1 MGLAVSNLESIESF
15 RGHLA
20 AWFLIIFGLFYFLW
34 GIRRAFRGRAHE
46 HFHLHQTGDGHFHS
60 HNHIGE
66 HLHIHSSE
74 SKSLTPWIL
83 FIIFVFG
90 PCEPLIPLVMYPA
103 AKSNMF
109 LVVLVVL
116 IFGLVTIATM
126 LAVVLS
132 AFYGLSKLQFRKA
145 EKFSHALA
153 GLVVFLCG
161 VAIKFFGL

>member
-20 AWFLIIFGLFYFLW
+20 AWFLVIFGLFYFVW

-60 HNHIGE
+60 HNHIEE

-103 AKSNMF
+103 AKGNMGQ
-109 LVVLVVL
+109 VVLVAL
-116 IFGLVTIATM
+116 IFGFVTIATM
-126 LAVVLS
+126 LIVVLTG
-132 AFYGLSKLQFRKA
+132 FFGLSRLPFHKF

-153 GLVVFLCG
+153 GFIILLCG
-161 VAIKFFGL
+161 IAVKFLGL